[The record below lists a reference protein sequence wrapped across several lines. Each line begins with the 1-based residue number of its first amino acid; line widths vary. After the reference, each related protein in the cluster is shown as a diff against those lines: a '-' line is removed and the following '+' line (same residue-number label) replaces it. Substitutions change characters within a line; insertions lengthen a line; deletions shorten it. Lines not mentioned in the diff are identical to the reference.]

1 MVKISN
7 YKLIDKKE
15 EIETYEGYMEIKF
28 KKIKMKN
35 ENEYFLYKSLLLNN
49 NKIYDI
55 KKDNNI
61 LYIYYNINENID
73 EIIIRKENKECVIK
87 GRNEPINKK
96 EIEELFKKENAMC
109 KIKSK
114 KLINGNLED
123 IDGTGFFL
131 EINMKDI
138 LFKKCLIT
146 NNHVLNENDIK
157 LNKEIIL
164 EYKNK
169 IKKIKIKENRK
180 VYTNEELDY
189 TCIEILDKDNIKE
202 YFKIDENLIE
212 YSIETYKNKDILI
225 LQYPKG
231 NEISFSSGKI
241 LGIKDNKI
249 LHNSS
254 TNKGSS
260 GSPIISRY
268 SDNSVIGLHYGSD
281 HNNTFNLATNIISI
295 FKDIKNYNKINC
307 IIAEI
312 EIKEEDIN
320 KQIQIINSY
329 EETKRNYSLMFI
341 EDESKY
347 ENEKEIKENC
357 EIKINNNKIPFDYYY
372 EFEKE
377 GKYKIEYTFKNE
389 LSKTCFMFMNCSSLT
404 KINLS
409 KFDSQNVTN
418 MRGMF
423 GGCSSLTNINLSN
436 FNTQNVTNMMSMFN
450 GCSSLTNINLFDFN
464 TQNVTI
470 TFGMFNGCSSL
481 TNINLS
487 NFNTQNVKNM
497 LDMFNGCL
505 SLEKEGVITKDKTIL
520 KELLNKSELS
530 KYKIIY

>member
-1 MVKISN
+1 MK
-7 YKLIDKKE
+7 
-15 EIETYEGYMEIKF
+15 IKF

-35 ENEYFLYKSLLLNN
+35 EKDYYLYKSLLLNN

-55 KKDNNI
+55 TKEDNI

-73 EIIIRKENKECVIK
+73 EIINIKENKECVIK

-114 KLINGNLED
+114 KLINGNLEE
-123 IDGTGFFL
+123 IDGSGFFL
-131 EINMKDI
+131 EINLKDI

-157 LNKEIIL
+157 LNKEIKL

-180 VYTNEELDY
+180 VFTNEELDY

-202 YFKIDENLIE
+202 YFKIDENLLE
-212 YSIETYKNKDILI
+212 YSIETYKNKDIMV

-241 LGIKDNKI
+241 LEIEDNNI
-249 LHNSS
+249 FHNSS

-268 SDNSVIGLHYGSD
+268 SDNSIIGLHYGSD
-281 HNNTFNLATNIISI
+281 QNSTFNLATNIISI
-295 FKDIKNYNKINC
+295 FKDIKNYNKKNC
-307 IIAEI
+307 IIGEI
-312 EIKEEDIN
+312 EIKEEDVNRPI
-320 KQIQIINSY
+320 KIINSY
-329 EETKRNYSLMFI
+329 EETKRNHSLMFI
-341 EDESKY
+341 EDEYKY

-357 EIKINNNKIPFDYYY
+357 EIKINNNIIPFDYYY
-372 EFEKE
+372 EFKKE
-377 GKYKIEYTFKNE
+377 GKYKIEYSFKNE
-389 LSKTCFMFMNCSSLT
+389 LSKTCFMFMNCLSLT

-409 KFDSQNVTN
+409 KFNTQNVTN
-418 MRGMF
+418 MRSMF
-423 GGCSSLTNINLSN
+423 GGCTSLTNINLSN

-450 GCSSLTNINLFDFN
+450 GCSSLVNINLSDFN

-470 TFGMFNGCSSL
+470 MFGMFNGCSFL

-487 NFNTQNVKNM
+487 NFNTQNVINM
-497 LDMFNGCL
+497 FDIFSGCL
-505 SLEKEGVITKDKTIL
+505 SLKKEGVITKDKQIL
-520 KELLNKSELS
+520 KEFSNKIELS

>member
-1 MVKISN
+1 
-7 YKLIDKKE
+7 
-15 EIETYEGYMEIKF
+15 
-28 KKIKMKN
+28 
-35 ENEYFLYKSLLLNN
+35 
-49 NKIYDI
+49 
-55 KKDNNI
+55 
-61 LYIYYNINENID
+61 
-73 EIIIRKENKECVIK
+73 
-87 GRNEPINKK
+87 
-96 EIEELFKKENAMC
+96 
-109 KIKSK
+109 
-114 KLINGNLED
+114 
-123 IDGTGFFL
+123 
-131 EINMKDI
+131 
-138 LFKKCLIT
+138 
-146 NNHVLNENDIK
+146 
-157 LNKEIIL
+157 
-164 EYKNK
+164 
-169 IKKIKIKENRK
+169 
-180 VYTNEELDY
+180 
-189 TCIEILDKDNIKE
+189 
-202 YFKIDENLIE
+202 
-212 YSIETYKNKDILI
+212 
-225 LQYPKG
+225 
-231 NEISFSSGKI
+231 
-241 LGIKDNKI
+241 
-249 LHNSS
+249 
-254 TNKGSS
+254 
-260 GSPIISRY
+260 
-268 SDNSVIGLHYGSD
+268 
-281 HNNTFNLATNIISI
+281 
-295 FKDIKNYNKINC
+295 
-307 IIAEI
+307 
-312 EIKEEDIN
+312 
-320 KQIQIINSY
+320 
-329 EETKRNYSLMFI
+329 MFI